1 MKPIPISAAAK
12 IAKAHGYD
20 QVVIV
25 ARKVG
30 EPPAPHGESCTT
42 YGVSPAHC
50 EVAALMGDVLKYNVM
65 EWTRDLESESPTQE
79 QIDGVAAVF
88 AECADDPIARSSAII
103 LAKKLRRVFL
113 PVAKNN
119 R

>member
-1 MKPIPISAAAK
+1 MKPIPVSAAAK
-12 IAKAHGYD
+12 IAKAYGYD
-20 QVVIV
+20 QVVII

-30 EPPAPHGESCTT
+30 DPPAPHGEHCTT
-42 YGVSPAHC
+42 YGVNATHC
-50 EVAALMGDVLKYNVM
+50 NVAALMGDVLKYYVM
-65 EWTRDLESESPTQE
+65 AWTRDLESESPTQE

-103 LAKKLRRVFL
+103 LASKLRRVFL
-113 PVAKNN
+113 PVAINN